1 VRHRVVWDRCPV
13 SQPSAELAAGVAMLM
28 LTWPMAWVAAGRSP
42 RWADT
47 EHRLGLWLGNTPLV
61 WRAGFLEGQCVSEG
75 ERPV

>member
-1 VRHRVVWDRCPV
+1 
-13 SQPSAELAAGVAMLM
+13 MLM

-47 EHRLGLWLGNTPLV
+47 EHRLGLWLGNTLLV